1 MKQQYESMLRAVQ
14 SGNSGEKKRGSNSIS
29 SNNDMIR
36 EEFEDKLSQKT
47 SQIHNLQDKLKE
59 AEFKFEGL

>member
-1 MKQQYESMLRAVQ
+1 MLRAVQ